1 MTLTELIGKYNVDDI
16 EKGIVSNYLKVN
28 AVAKSDHPY
37 FKSYLNSF
45 SPSIEFC
52 SDIESLRHTSLADLA
67 VDLELLIPAEDR
79 ETNGAFFTPQIIVDF
94 IIQSIHPA
102 EKAKVIDISCGS
114 GAFLLGILRYY
125 KNTYG
130 KTISEIV
137 SENLFGV
144 DLLDYNVR
152 RSKILIM
159 LFGLSC
165 GEVVKESS
173 IKVECDNSLTRNWKY
188 EYDAVIGNPPY
199 VKFQDMRDET
209 RDLLLSKYETTSFG
223 TFNLYFAFFEIGH
236 RLLKSNGTL
245 GYITPNN
252 YFTSLSGESLR
263 KYFQDNNLVTRIV
276 DFNST
281 KVFDVQTYTAI
292 TFLTKTRQTSI
303 EYARIKHGQ
312 SVGDFLDSASY
323 TTNPYS
329 ELNIKKWRLLCDNE
343 RAVISRVESAGDS
356 IGKLFNIAVGIATLK
371 DEAFFILPYKED
383 KDFYYCNNKYSS
395 SFAVEKSVTRPLV
408 KISTIKEPN
417 DLLLNQRRIIF
428 PYIIKNGAA
437 SAISEADMKKRFP
450 KCYEY
455 LVSVREVLKQR
466 GKGKHE
472 YSPFFAYGRTQ
483 GLNKH
488 GIKVYTP
495 TFSQYPRFIFD
506 DNRDSLFTNG
516 YALFYNES
524 DNGDFGLFAP
534 EHAPITYEENH
545 DVLIKILNSGLMHF
559 YVSRTSVSIEGGYPC
574 YQKNFIEKFTIP
586 EISVK
591 DINQLRALSSQE
603 EIDAFLLNLYQI
615 NFPAPNLW
623 E

>member
-1 MTLTELIGKYNVDDI
+1 M
-16 EKGIVSNYLKVN
+16 
-28 AVAKSDHPY
+28 
-37 FKSYLNSF
+37 
-45 SPSIEFC
+45 
-52 SDIESLRHTSLADLA
+52 
-67 VDLELLIPAEDR
+67 
-79 ETNGAFFTPQIIVDF
+79 
-94 IIQSIHPA
+94 
-102 EKAKVIDISCGS
+102 
-114 GAFLLGILRYY
+114 
-125 KNTYG
+125 
-130 KTISEIV
+130 
-137 SENLFGV
+137 
-144 DLLDYNVR
+144 
-152 RSKILIM
+152 
-159 LFGLSC
+159 
-165 GEVVKESS
+165 
-173 IKVECDNSLTRNWKY
+173 
-188 EYDAVIGNPPY
+188 IGNPPY

-236 RLLKSNGTL
+236 RLLRPNGTL

-292 TFLTKTRQTSI
+292 TFLTKTHQTSI

-312 SVGDFLDSASY
+312 SISDFLDSASY
-323 TTNPYS
+323 TPNPYS
-329 ELNIKKWRLLCDNE
+329 ELSIKKWRLLCDNE
-343 RAVISRVESAGDS
+343 RAVISRVESAGDA
-356 IGKLFNIAVGIATLK
+356 IGNLFNIAVGIATLK
-371 DEAFFILPYKED
+371 DEAFFVLPFKED

-395 SFAVEKSVTRPLV
+395 SFAVEKSITRPLV

-437 SAISEADMKKRFP
+437 SAISETDMKKRFP

-455 LVSVREVLKQR
+455 LLTVRDVLKQR

-506 DNRDSLFTNG
+506 DNRDRLFTNG

-524 DNGDFGLFAP
+524 DSNDLGLFAP

-586 EISVK
+586 EMSVK